1 MVQSMSLTVGKGVS
15 QLAAGVAVKA
25 APDNFSLHATGAGPN
40 LPVWRHQLFSD
51 LFLDMPLAEA
61 PSSSAD
67 PDRPSCTKRMGMA
80 LRLVCASLQHV
91 RDSMKASGGDLPR
104 DHLTNVMLH
113 AIRLFDDGSKM
124 CDKMPR
130 SSSDS
135 EGFFM
140 FLATFMAR
148 IRVLRENE
156 SVIAPCTWVSADEQ
170 GKSEH
175 GVFMVL
181 TKTHEETAC
190 NYSIAIVNTGD
201 GDGSLC
207 YHGVAVDTTEGLIL
221 RNMAFQMQRIP
232 NERIENT
239 GTFTAT

>member
-1 MVQSMSLTVGKGVS
+1 MVQSMSLSIGKGVS
-15 QLAAGVAVKA
+15 QLTGGVAQA
-25 APDNFSLHATGAGPN
+25 AAAANNFTLHATGAGPN
-40 LPVWRHQLFSD
+40 IPVWRHQLFSD
-51 LFLDMPLAEA
+51 LFMDMQLAPDA
-61 PSSSAD
+61 PSSSSSSSAAD
-67 PDRPSCTKRMGMA
+67 PERPSCAKRMGMA

-91 RDSMKASGGDLPR
+91 RDSRKASGGDLPR

-124 CDKMPR
+124 CEKMPR
-130 SSSDS
+130 SSNDS

-156 SVIAPCTWVSADEQ
+156 SVIAPCTWVSADDQ
-170 GKSEH
+170 GKGEY
-175 GVFMVL
+175 GVFIVL
-181 TKTHEETAC
+181 TKTHEETPN
-190 NYSIAIVNTGD
+190 NYSIAVVNTGD

-207 YHGVAVDTTEGLIL
+207 YHGVAVDATEGLIL

-232 NERIENT
+232 NE
-239 GTFTAT
+239 